1 MSKRE
6 STHWHECWRVHH
18 ECAIA
23 RLEAF
28 EAALDH
34 MERKYDG
41 PEEVRNMVRKLT
53 TPAAS
58 GVGQQPQENQ

>member
-1 MSKRE
+1 
-6 STHWHECWRVHH
+6 
-18 ECAIA
+18 
-23 RLEAF
+23 LEAF

-58 GVGQQPQENQ
+58 GVGPTTQENQ